1 MEAVTLHAQSKC
13 FDVHFGW
20 FEVLF
25 LGEQVL
31 YGTYGGS
38 EGKIALPDRG
48 ALTWLYV
55 AMDQH
60 LPSVASSHL
69 VEAYCSI

>member
-13 FDVHFGW
+13 FDVRFGW

-55 AMDQH
+55 ATYGSTPALSRQ
-60 LPSVASSHL
+60 
-69 VEAYCSI
+69 

>member
-1 MEAVTLHAQSKC
+1 MAAKVHVFIYLFMNGSIHTACTVKC
-13 FDVHFGW
+13 FDVRFGW

-38 EGKIALPDRG
+38 EGKMALPDRG
-48 ALTWLYV
+48 ALT
-55 AMDQH
+55 
-60 LPSVASSHL
+60 
-69 VEAYCSI
+69 